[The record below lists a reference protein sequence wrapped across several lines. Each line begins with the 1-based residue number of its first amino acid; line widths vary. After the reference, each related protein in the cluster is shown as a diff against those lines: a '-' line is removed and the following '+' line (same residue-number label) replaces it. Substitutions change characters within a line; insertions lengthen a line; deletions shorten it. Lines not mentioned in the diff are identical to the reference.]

1 MVGGRPPRVYPCYSG
16 LSETDGLTAMY
27 TESAPRTRV
36 PFGKYAS
43 LLWTYLRPQ
52 KALAAAVG
60 VLLLGNIGLQL
71 LGPQILRYFI
81 DEALGGSPVVR
92 LIWIAVLFTGV
103 ALFQQAVNVVT
114 TYASGRVGWTATNAL
129 RGDLARHCMKLDMSF
144 HNRRTPGEMI
154 ERIDGDAEELGG
166 FFSTFVIH
174 ILGST
179 ILLAGIL
186 VLLFREEWRAGLV
199 LTVFALLVLV
209 ALYSLRNL
217 TVDRFRAVREAS
229 AQTFGFI
236 EERLAGRE
244 DIRTSGARPYV
255 MLGFHSRIRDWFRK
269 NLIAS
274 LMISLVL
281 NTTWFSFAVGNA
293 VALGVG
299 AWLFLNDLV
308 TIGTV
313 YLVVH
318 YTRMLLEPMER
329 FTQQL
334 NNLQRATASLIR
346 ILDLLETKPRI
357 LDGPG
362 ARFPDGALPVRFEDV
377 SFSYNPDEP
386 VLHDI
391 SFELA
396 PGRALGLVGR
406 TGSGKTTITRL
417 LFRLYD
423 PDRGRVL
430 LGGEDVRD
438 AQISQ
443 LRGQVGVVTQ
453 DVRLFEGTVRDNLT
467 LLDHTIPDERMIE
480 VVKEL
485 GLGSW
490 YADLPHGLDTVV
502 RSEGAGM
509 SAGEAQLLAFARVF
523 LRDPRVVVLDEASSR
538 IDPGT
543 ERLIEQAVD
552 RLVEGRTVIVI
563 AHRLSTLDRCDEVMV
578 LEQGRIVEHGQRER
592 LAAAPGSR
600 FHQMLTVDD
609 GEMLA

>member
-1 MVGGRPPRVYPCYSG
+1 M
-16 LSETDGLTAMY
+16 
-27 TESAPRTRV
+27 
-36 PFGKYAS
+36 
-43 LLWTYLRPQ
+43 
-52 KALAAAVG
+52 
-60 VLLLGNIGLQL
+60 
-71 LGPQILRYFI
+71 
-81 DEALGGSPVVR
+81 
-92 LIWIAVLFTGV
+92 VLF
-103 ALFQQAVNVVT
+103 
-114 TYASGRVGWTATNAL
+114 
-129 RGDLARHCMKLDMSF
+129 
-144 HNRRTPGEMI
+144 
-154 ERIDGDAEELGG
+154 
-166 FFSTFVIH
+166 
-174 ILGST
+174 
-179 ILLAGIL
+179 
-186 VLLFREEWRAGLV
+186 
-199 LTVFALLVLV
+199 

-229 AQTFGFI
+229 AQTFGFV

-244 DIRTSGARPYV
+244 DIRTSAARSYV
-255 MLGFHSRIRDWFRK
+255 MLGFHRRIRDWFRK
-269 NLIAS
+269 NLVAS

-281 NTTWFSFAVGNA
+281 NTSWFSFSVGNA

-299 AWLFLNDLV
+299 SWLFLNGHV
-308 TIGTV
+308 TIGAV

-318 YTRMLLEPMER
+318 YTGMLLQPIER
-329 FTQQL
+329 FTQQID
-334 NNLQRATASLIR
+334 NLQRATASLVR
-346 ILDLLETKPRI
+346 ILDLLGTRRRV

-362 ARFPDGALPVRFEDV
+362 VRFPEGALPVRFDGV
-377 SFSYNPDEP
+377 SFSYNPGEP

-430 LGGEDVRD
+430 LGGRDVRD
-438 AQISQ
+438 ARASE
-443 LRGQVGVVTQ
+443 LRQQVGVVTQ

-467 LLDHTIPDERMIE
+467 LLDDTIPDGRMIE
-480 VVKEL
+480 VIEEL
-485 GLGSW
+485 GLGPW
-490 YADLPHGLDTVV
+490 YADLPEGLDTLL

-543 ERLIEQAVD
+543 ERLIERAVD

-578 LEQGRIVEHGQRER
+578 LEQGRIVEHGERGR
-592 LAAAPGSR
+592 LAADPASR
-600 FHQMLTVDD
+600 FRR
-609 GEMLA
+609 MLALAAQEEPV